1 MTKWN
6 IRKQRYLAIS
16 IKVNNCT
23 MENIRVLLLIE
34 KANSLIS
41 VSDER

>member
-6 IRKQRYLAIS
+6 ITEQKYLAIS
-16 IKVNNCT
+16 MKVNNCT

-34 KANSLIS
+34 KTNSLIS
-41 VSDER
+41 VSDEQ